1 MMMKHETFNDL
12 MLDELKDI
20 YDAEQQLTEALPKMA
35 KAAKSSELKQG
46 FETHLRQTKDHVA
59 RVEQIFEM
67 LGEQPK
73 RKTCKAMKGLIA
85 EGQEMIDD
93 HDRSPLLDAGL
104 IGAAQR
110 VEHYEIAAYGTL
122 RAFAETLGHQDVID
136 VIEQTLQEE
145 KQTDETLTQIAMEV
159 NRQAASDAMT
169 GTGSSRDNT
178 NRSPV
183 R

>member
-1 MMMKHETFNDL
+1 MKHETFNDL

-46 FETHLRQTKDHVA
+46 FETHLRQTKEHVA
-59 RVEQIFEM
+59 RVERIFEA
-67 LGEQPK
+67 LGETPK
-73 RKTCKAMKGLIA
+73 SKTCKAMKGLIA

-93 HDRSPLLDAGL
+93 HDKSPLLDAGL

-122 RAFAETLGHQDVID
+122 RAFAETLGHQNVID
-136 VIEQTLQEE
+136 LIEQTLEEE
-145 KQTDETLTQIAMEV
+145 KQTDETLTQIAMQV
-159 NRQAASDAMT
+159 NREAAANGQPETAST
-169 GTGSSRDNT
+169 RTHT
-178 NRSPV
+178 NRPPT